1 MLRLSCVAL
10 LAAGML
16 AVAGGLNTAM
26 AAPPVDCA
34 KQDAQTGIC
43 LVEATSAGQDA
54 DAEPVAGGVNP
65 GAGQSTSGDA
75 SPRTRAR
82 TRWRSRSRHRR
93 VPCGRDS
100 LRPTERCT

>member
-10 LAAGML
+10 LATAML
-16 AVAGGLNTAM
+16 AVPGGLNNAM
-26 AAPPVDCA
+26 AGPPVDCA

-43 LVEATSAGQDA
+43 LVEATSPGQDA
-54 DAEPVAGGVNP
+54 EADPVAGGVNP
-65 GAGQSTSGDA
+65 GGEQPTGRDA
-75 SPRTRAR
+75 SPQIRVR

-100 LRPTERCT
+100 LRP